1 MSRIIQAKLLLDN
14 NRYESWT
21 WVTTDTRRTLNY
33 DQDPWIQHVTRD
45 ELLEKKILNHD
56 IVEFHISSELELVKF
71 VIVHSIVRQTATL
84 AGILLLQGNK
94 TYGKTK
100 NKYWYR
106 CVLNDKRLPSFLI
119 AVPWGGSKQSTFNKN
134 PENRFVV
141 FKYKSWEGMHPR
153 GELIE
158 TLGNVSSL
166 NAFYEY
172 QLYCRSL
179 QTSIQGFVK
188 ATRQALKE
196 KTNEELIEQISKKY
210 HLEDRTHEMIY
221 SIDPKH
227 CKDIDDAFSVEKLTD
242 NQWRVS
248 IYIACVPIWID
259 FLKLWNAFSK
269 RVATIYLPDR
279 KRPMM
284 PTVLSDDLCSL
295 HSGVSRIAIS
305 LDMIIETAEG
315 LSNGRPSDLA
325 SGTRVAKKREN
336 REKTIIIDKSFSLCK
351 IKVSKNYDYK
361 HQELLSLNAYKQFHD
376 IAVEL
381 NQYSQCIDK
390 QVLNKTT
397 NNVQRVKQSHAV
409 VSFWMIQMNYIV
421 AKKLQEYNTGLFR
434 ITALQPCKPTNAHSL
449 PREMLE
455 FLQIWK
461 SSGGSYVSLQDMP
474 ETLTHELLKLDA
486 YVHITS
492 PIRRLPDLLNMIELI
507 RVIHLTDL
515 TDVAAEFYSHW
526 CSTEPLEF
534 MNTSMRAIRRVQ
546 QDCEMITKI
555 TREPERTERNVEGY
569 VFDGVVK
576 TDGLYQYM
584 VYFPS
589 SEWRLITRCVSTKCC
604 DEYSKQSFRIH
615 LFEDGETMKKKIRV
629 ELL

>member
-1 MSRIIQAKLLLDN
+1 MSRVIQAKLLLEN

-33 DQDPWIQHVTRD
+33 DQDPWIQYVTRD
-45 ELLEKKILNHD
+45 ELLERKILNHD
-56 IVEFHISSELELVKF
+56 IVEFHISSELELAKF
-71 VIVHSIVRQTATL
+71 TIVHSIVRQTATL

-210 HLEDRTHEMIY
+210 HLEDRTDEMIY

-227 CKDIDDAFSVEKLTD
+227 CKDIDDAFSVEELSD

-295 HSGVSRIAIS
+295 HSGIYRVAIS
-305 LDMIIETAEG
+305 LDMIVT
-315 LSNGRPSDLA
+315 
-325 SGTRVAKKREN
+325 KKREN
-336 REKTIIIDKSFSLCK
+336 REKTMIIDKSFSLCK

-361 HQELLSLNAYKQFHD
+361 HQELLSLTPYKQFHD

-390 QVLNKTT
+390 QVLTTTT
-397 NNVQRVKQSHAV
+397 NDVQRVKQSHAV

-421 AKKLQEYNTGLFR
+421 AKNFRNTIQDYFVLPHYNRVNLRMR
-434 ITALQPCKPTNAHSL
+434 ILY
-449 PREMLE
+449 RE
-455 FLQIWK
+455 
-461 SSGGSYVSLQDMP
+461 
-474 ETLTHELLKLDA
+474 
-486 YVHITS
+486 
-492 PIRRLPDLLNMIELI
+492 
-507 RVIHLTDL
+507 
-515 TDVAAEFYSHW
+515 
-526 CSTEPLEF
+526 
-534 MNTSMRAIRRVQ
+534 
-546 QDCEMITKI
+546 
-555 TREPERTERNVEGY
+555 
-569 VFDGVVK
+569 
-576 TDGLYQYM
+576 
-584 VYFPS
+584 
-589 SEWRLITRCVSTKCC
+589 KC
-604 DEYSKQSFRIH
+604 
-615 LFEDGETMKKKIRV
+615 
-629 ELL
+629 